1 MERSLRPQVQAL
13 TNLILGSFVVGRAGE
28 HLKTYTPDMDSLD
41 SVDVPPLTEFFEM
54 VHVGDVIQQ
63 MLQLYYDEEIVSHTA
78 VENIAIVLTSRIIEQ
93 IHR

>member
-1 MERSLRPQVQAL
+1 MNHFDHPL
-13 TNLILGSFVVGRAGE
+13 TWFFVYFVRDRAGE

-63 MLQLYYDEEIVSHTA
+63 MLQLYYDEEIVSGS
-78 VENIAIVLTSRIIEQ
+78 IVKHNVMILTL
-93 IHR
+93 

>member
-1 MERSLRPQVQAL
+1 MR
-13 TNLILGSFVVGRAGE
+13 GRAGE

-63 MLQLYYDEEIVSHTA
+63 MLQLYYDEEIVSGIII
-78 VENIAIVLTSRIIEQ
+78 NNNSIMLTL
-93 IHR
+93 

>member
-1 MERSLRPQVQAL
+1 MRD
-13 TNLILGSFVVGRAGE
+13 RAGE

-63 MLQLYYDEEIVSHTA
+63 MLQLYYDEEIVSGS
-78 VENIAIVLTSRIIEQ
+78 IVKHNVMILTL
-93 IHR
+93 

>member
-1 MERSLRPQVQAL
+1 MERSLRQQIQAL
-13 TNLILGSFVVGRAGE
+13 ANLIRGSFVVGRAGE

-63 MLQLYYDEEIVSHTA
+63 MLQLYYDEEIVSCTTA
-78 VENIAIVLTSRIIEQ
+78 ENNATMLTA
-93 IHR
+93 